1 MRRFLEYLRSSGL
14 WFPVAISVALTAVIY
29 AIMMLAS
36 ADRTPLPTISLQ
48 NPDDIKSEEM
58 LEVAQRHE
66 DILTLIRGM
75 HREVSYCYGGYRL
88 AAQVPAGEPEAAA
101 QTRASAA
108 ADCETSKANIGRI
121 EIPAFRNENM
131 NVLLGDSLT
140 YCRAAIAYFQ
150 SELATENNALD
161 ESTDARRLKDCYG
174 ELRDAGE
181 YAGQDVDDL
190 QFLALASE
198 EVGAT
203 EGAGSTE
210 EAGDT
215 PKTTN

>member
-88 AAQVPAGEPEAAA
+88 AAQVPAGEPEATVQA
-101 QTRASAA
+101 RASAA
-108 ADCETSKANIGRI
+108 ADCDTSEANIARM

-131 NVLLGDSLT
+131 NVLLDDSLT
-140 YCRAAIAYFQ
+140 YCKAAIAYFQ
-150 SELATENNALD
+150 SELATENSALD
-161 ESTDARRLKDCYG
+161 ESADIRRLKDCYG

-181 YAGQDVDDL
+181 YAGQDIYDL
-190 QFLALASE
+190 QFLEMPSE
-198 EVGAT
+198 AGGVT
-203 EGAGSTE
+203 EDAGSIE
-210 EAGDT
+210 KAGDT